1 MNRIFARRKRVKFS
15 LALVAL
21 LILAAPPSFARQP
34 AQRQSSVEQQ
44 AHKPGGSCLAVR
56 PIGSHAIRNVM
67 LLGVAG
73 ALITHERYAVMD
85 AVNYPARIGQKFHG
99 SDLQTV
105 SSSGTKVVVL
115 NKHYTADDLH
125 SACH

>member
-1 MNRIFARRKRVKFS
+1 MNRIFARRANVKFPLPL
-15 LALVAL
+15 LALLV
-21 LILAAPPSFARQP
+21 LAAPLSLAQQA
-34 AQRQSSVEQQ
+34 AQRQSSAEQ
-44 AHKPGGSCLAVR
+44 AHKSAGSCLAVR

-105 SSSGTKVVVL
+105 STSGTKVVVL
-115 NKHYTADDLH
+115 NKHYTTDDLH